1 MSEIFIYLLW
11 ECINIRQVS
20 IHKMVSIFIK
30 NDEIS
35 IKKSRRTWTQ
45 SHNQI
50 LDLVHRCD
58 SDHTAE
64 MLYTHLQALIERP
77 ENQKKFADIERK
89 LQMRGALPSSKKPPD
104 SSLGSEVSRESDSGS
119 NEERCVANLYDSL
132 AAELKQK
139 LSTGKKGLG
148 QLFYLFLVGRTLP
161 VHRFW

>member
-1 MSEIFIYLLW
+1 MVLPQSSNILYIPLFVLLYVITL
-11 ECINIRQVS
+11 CIL
-20 IHKMVSIFIK
+20 F
-30 NDEIS
+30 
-35 IKKSRRTWTQ
+35 
-45 SHNQI
+45 
-50 LDLVHRCD
+50 RCD

-64 MLYTHLQALIERP
+64 MLYAHLQALIDKP

-89 LQMRGALPSSKKPPD
+89 LQMRGALPSTKKPPD

-148 QLFYLFLVGRTLP
+148 Q
-161 VHRFW
+161 

>member
-1 MSEIFIYLLW
+1 MKT
-11 ECINIRQVS
+11 N
-20 IHKMVSIFIK
+20 
-30 NDEIS
+30 
-35 IKKSRRTWTQ
+35 KSF
-45 SHNQI
+45 S
-50 LDLVHRCD
+50 LVHRCD

-89 LQMRGALPSSKKPPD
+89 LQMRGALPSTKKPPD

-139 LSTGKKGLG
+139 LSTGKRGLG
-148 QLFYLFLVGRTLP
+148 QSHSFIFVGR
-161 VHRFW
+161 HASMRFATVFGKKPDTSSTSGLRYGAPSEGKPL

>member
-1 MSEIFIYLLW
+1 
-11 ECINIRQVS
+11 
-20 IHKMVSIFIK
+20 
-30 NDEIS
+30 
-35 IKKSRRTWTQ
+35 
-45 SHNQI
+45 
-50 LDLVHRCD
+50 
-58 SDHTAE
+58 
-64 MLYTHLQALIERP
+64 MLFTHLQALIDRP

-148 QLFYLFLVGRTLP
+148 QSVSLFFVGSALTPRTSALGMYSYWAKAHYHFLDTWVY
-161 VHRFW
+161 

>member
-1 MSEIFIYLLW
+1 
-11 ECINIRQVS
+11 
-20 IHKMVSIFIK
+20 
-30 NDEIS
+30 
-35 IKKSRRTWTQ
+35 
-45 SHNQI
+45 
-50 LDLVHRCD
+50 
-58 SDHTAE
+58 

-139 LSTGKKGLG
+139 LATGKRGLG
-148 QLFYLFLVGRTLP
+148 QFNHFFLVGRCGFASTRL
-161 VHRFW
+161 VYRYVVFELFLFIYHAEC